1 MDLIFKYKQ
10 ATFLRAQ
17 QIDRNFHSGLCFIM
31 CIDYIYNKKHNLPCD
46 FLYFCKTWQ
55 FTSRHRALLYL
66 YQSGKYSGDP
76 YLMKNGKLTLK
87 YLRKADH
94 PIEIYLLTQGCYII
108 NISLDQGTKAH
119 AVAYI
124 KKIGETLFFDPNHGE
139 YNIKNKLNLLDFL
152 KREYSTRVDYISIY
166 QVTEPVYHSV

>member
-1 MDLIFKYKQ
+1 
-10 ATFLRAQ
+10 
-17 QIDRNFHSGLCFIM
+17 
-31 CIDYIYNKKHNLPCD
+31 
-46 FLYFCKTWQ
+46 
-55 FTSRHRALLYL
+55 
-66 YQSGKYSGDP
+66 GDP

-87 YLRKADH
+87 YLRKAEH

-139 YNIKNKLNLLDFL
+139 YNIKNKLKLLDFL

>member
-1 MDLIFKYKQ
+1 MAVYFKTSGVVIFISERKIFWRSLFNEKW
-10 ATFLRAQ
+10 
-17 QIDRNFHSGLCFIM
+17 QIDTETFKESR
-31 CIDYIYNKKHNLPCD
+31 
-46 FLYFCKTWQ
+46 
-55 FTSRHRALLYL
+55 TSNR
-66 YQSGKYSGDP
+66 
-76 YLMKNGKLTLK
+76 
-87 YLRKADH
+87 
-94 PIEIYLLTQGCYII
+94 IYLLTQGCYII

>member
-1 MDLIFKYKQ
+1 MIFYIFVKLGSLLQ
-10 ATFLRAQ
+10 DIGR
-17 QIDRNFHSGLCFIM
+17 C
-31 CIDYIYNKKHNLPCD
+31 YIYI
-46 FLYFCKTWQ
+46 
-55 FTSRHRALLYL
+55 RAENILEN
-66 YQSGKYSGDP
+66 P

-87 YLRKADH
+87 HLRKAEH

-108 NISLDQGTKAH
+108 NISLDQGTKDSCSSL
-119 AVAYI
+119 Y

-166 QVTEPVYHSV
+166 QVTESVYHSV

>member
-1 MDLIFKYKQ
+1 M
-10 ATFLRAQ
+10 
-17 QIDRNFHSGLCFIM
+17 
-31 CIDYIYNKKHNLPCD
+31 
-46 FLYFCKTWQ
+46 
-55 FTSRHRALLYL
+55 LYL
-66 YQSGKYSGDP
+66 GAYDYSVCDETA
-76 YLMKNGKLTLK
+76 KDRWTR
-87 YLRKADH
+87 RKMEAEH

-139 YNIKNKLNLLDFL
+139 YNIKIKLNLLDFL

>member
-1 MDLIFKYKQ
+1 
-10 ATFLRAQ
+10 
-17 QIDRNFHSGLCFIM
+17 
-31 CIDYIYNKKHNLPCD
+31 
-46 FLYFCKTWQ
+46 
-55 FTSRHRALLYL
+55 
-66 YQSGKYSGDP
+66 
-76 YLMKNGKLTLK
+76 MKNGKLTLK
-87 YLRKADH
+87 HLRKAEH